1 MSRVNS
7 TLHNEEGKA
16 EVYVTRDGSVAT
28 LWLNRPEKRNAIT
41 NVMWR
46 AIGDL
51 VTELKADPEV
61 KLLVLRGV
69 GDHFCA
75 GADIHGLAEMSLR
88 EYHEA
93 NQHADE
99 SLATFPKPTI
109 AYITGSCIGGGAE
122 LASCCDIRIAAE
134 GSRFGITPAKLGIVY
149 PAYALERVV
158 SLIGPSATKQLL
170 FTGDI
175 VDATTALR
183 MGLINELLPAD
194 QLAGRF
200 GELLETMTQ
209 RSLLTQ
215 VGTKEMVDAITADG
229 HISEGLIERWHDI
242 IDASPDMAE
251 GIKAFGE
258 KRSPQFAWR
267 P

>member
-1 MSRVNS
+1 VTTPQSS
-7 TLHNEEGKA
+7 E
-16 EVYVTRDGSVAT
+16 EVYLTRDGEVAT

-41 NVMWR
+41 NAMWR
-46 AIGDL
+46 NIGDL
-51 VTELKADPEV
+51 VNGLADDSDV
-61 KLLVLRGV
+61 RLLVLRGV

-99 SLATFPKPTI
+99 ALATFPKPTL
-109 AYITGSCIGGGAE
+109 AVITGSCIGGGAE
-122 LASCCDIRIAAE
+122 LASCCDMRIAAT
-134 GSRFGITPAKLGIVY
+134 GSKFGITPSKLGIIY

-158 SLIGPSATKQLL
+158 SLIGPSATKHLL

-175 VDATTALR
+175 IDDRSALR
-183 MGLINELLPAD
+183 IGLINELVAVDEFEDRAQSLIST
-194 QLAGRF
+194 LV
-200 GELLETMTQ
+200 E

-215 VGTKEMVDAITADG
+215 IGTKEMVDAISSNGFIDDN
-229 HISEGLIERWHDI
+229 LNERWHGI
-242 IDASPDMAE
+242 LETSPDMGE
-251 GIKAFGE
+251 GIRAFAE
-258 KRSPQFAWR
+258 KRKPVFAWR